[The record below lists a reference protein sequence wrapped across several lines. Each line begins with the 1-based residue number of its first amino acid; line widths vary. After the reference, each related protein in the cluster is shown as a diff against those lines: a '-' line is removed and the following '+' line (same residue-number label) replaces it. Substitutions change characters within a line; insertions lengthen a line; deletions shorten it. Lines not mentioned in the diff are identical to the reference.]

1 MAQEHER
8 LNKFLASRLGIS
20 RRDADEMIRNNSVK
34 VNDRQAELGQKII
47 DSDIVTV
54 SGKQITKNAIYR
66 YFLFHKPVGYVC
78 SRKSQGANP
87 TIYSLLPEDF
97 QQYKTVG
104 RLDKD
109 SSGLLILTN
118 NGDFSHSMTHPKF
131 LKNKTYVVNLD
142 KPLEPF
148 HHQMIVDYGINL
160 ADGLSKFQ
168 LEKIKDSPKT
178 WQISMSEGRNRQIR
192 RTFQALGYKVTK
204 LHRTGFG
211 PYLLNDLKSGTY
223 EEFKLTNN
231 D

>member
-1 MAQEHER
+1 MRFVSER
-8 LNKFLASRLGIS
+8 LNKFLAARLGIS
-20 RRDADEMIRNNSVK
+20 RRDADEMIRNSSVK

-54 SGKQITKNAIYR
+54 SGQQITKNAIYR
-66 YFLFHKPVGYVC
+66 YFLLHKPVGYVC
-78 SRKSQGANP
+78 SRKSQGQNP
-87 TIYSLLPEDF
+87 TIYSLLPTDF

-118 NGDFSHSMTHPKF
+118 DGNFAHSMTHPKF

-142 KPLEPF
+142 KPLEPL
-148 HHQMIVDYGINL
+148 HHQMIVDYGISL
-160 ADGLSKFQ
+160 TDGLSKFQ

-178 WQISMSEGRNRQIR
+178 WKVSMSEGRNRQIR